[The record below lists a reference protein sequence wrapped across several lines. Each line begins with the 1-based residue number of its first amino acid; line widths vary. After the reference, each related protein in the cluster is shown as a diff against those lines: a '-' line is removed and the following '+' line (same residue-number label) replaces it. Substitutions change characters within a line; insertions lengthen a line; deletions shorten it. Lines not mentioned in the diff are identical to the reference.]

1 MYSVL
6 DYGLM
11 ADDGVRMSAYAR
23 SIERAVKPGSVV
35 LDLGSGTGIC
45 ALLAVRA
52 GARHVYAVDINP
64 AVWVA
69 RDLARENGFGD
80 RVTVYESSSFEIDLP
95 EKVDVIVSDLRGQT
109 PLNGDHLAAVADARA
124 RWLRPGGV
132 SIPLRDRLFVAVVEA
147 DELQRLICTG
157 WESTAELGFS
167 VGAARTS
174 ILNSVHDDR
183 RRSLSASAL
192 LSTAEPWAK
201 VEYWNAAAASELYGA
216 TVELAAT
223 RRGTAHGLVVW
234 FATTMLDDITYDSAP
249 GQELA
254 YARCFLPFL
263 EPVKLTESDRIEVS
277 LRADARGERW
287 SWETRIRDG
296 NGVQK
301 AQFRQASFLG
311 MPTSPGAL
319 LKSSMSAQP
328 SISPRGE
335 RMRRLLLAMD
345 GRRTVNELV
354 EELTRELA
362 PADPMRGR
370 IAEEIRDAIRS
381 FGA

>member
-23 SIERAVKPGSVV
+23 AIERAVKPGSVV
-35 LDLGSGTGIC
+35 LDLGSGTGVC
-45 ALLAVRA
+45 ALLAARA
-52 GARHVYAVDINP
+52 GARHVYAIDFNP
-64 AVWVA
+64 AIWVA
-69 RDLARENGFGD
+69 RDLAQENGFGD
-80 RVTVYESSSFEIDLP
+80 RISVYESSSFEVDVP

-109 PLNGDHLAAVADARA
+109 PLNGNHLAAVADARA

-132 SIPLRDRLFVAVVEA
+132 SIPVRDRLFVAVVESH
-147 DELQRLICTG
+147 ELGRLITTG
-157 WESTAELGFS
+157 WESTGKLGFS
-167 VGAARTS
+167 VAASRTS
-174 ILNSVHDDR
+174 LLNSVHDDR

-192 LSTAEPWAK
+192 LSTAESWTT
-201 VEYWNAAAASELYGA
+201 VEYWNATAAEEVYGG
-216 TVELAAT
+216 TVELTAT
-223 RRGTAHGLVVW
+223 RRGTAHGLAVW
-234 FATTMLDDITYDSAP
+234 FAATVLDDITYDSAP

-263 EPVKLTESDRIEVS
+263 EPVNITESDRIEVS

-287 SWETRIRDG
+287 SWETRVRDG
-296 NGVQK
+296 AGAQK
-301 AQFRQASFLG
+301 AHFRQASFLG
-311 MPTSPGAL
+311 MPTSPAAL
-319 LKSSMSAQP
+319 LKSSMTARP

-354 EELTRELA
+354 EELTRELE
-362 PADPMRGR
+362 PADPMRAR
-370 IAEEIRDAIRS
+370 IADEVRDAIKS
-381 FGA
+381 LAV